1 MIDFSQALELYKTAP
16 LTSLLALAHAARVA
30 AKGDDKIVTW
40 QIDRNINITNVCSS
54 GCRFCHFHCLLH
66 QTEQSYITSM
76 EQYRQKIDELFA
88 LGGNQILLQGGMH
101 PRLGLEFYEQLF
113 RELKDAYPTLKLHAL
128 GPPEIFFIAK
138 KAGLSVDQ
146 TLDRLIAAGLDSLP
160 GAGAEI
166 LDNDWRRR
174 NSPGKCSA
182 DEWIA
187 TMEVA
192 HQMGLTTSATMM
204 YGFDD
209 TPELRIAHLFKLR
222 DLQQKTGGFSAF
234 IPWPYQGVDATSD
247 SDDYLRIIAISRLVL
262 SNFQNIQAS
271 WLTVGTDIAQL
282 ALHGGAND
290 LGSIMIEENVV
301 QSAGVSRRLD
311 AQGMQHTIRRAGFTP
326 ALRDQAYN
334 LL

>member
-1 MIDFSQALELYKTAP
+1 MINFSQALELYKTAP
-16 LTSLLALAHAARVA
+16 LTSLMAMAHATRVTI
-30 AKGDDKIVTW
+30 KGDKQIATW

-66 QTEQSYITSM
+66 QTDQSYITTM
-76 EQYRQKIDELFA
+76 AQYGEKIDELFA

-101 PRLGLEFYEQLF
+101 PRLGLEYYEQLF
-113 RELKDAYPTLKLHAL
+113 RELKDKYPTLKLHAL

-138 KAGLSVDQ
+138 KAGLTVEQ

-166 LDNDWRRR
+166 LDNAWRQR

-182 DEWIA
+182 DQWIA

-192 HQMGLTTSATMM
+192 HRMGLVTSATMM

-209 TPELRIAHLFKLR
+209 TPELRIAHLFRLAE
-222 DLQQKTGGFSAF
+222 LQASTGGFRAF
-234 IPWPYQGVDATSD
+234 IAWPYQGSDAVSNC
-247 SDDYLRIIAISRLVL
+247 DDYLRIIAISRLVL

-301 QSAGVSRRLD
+301 QSAGVRRRLD
-311 AQGMQHTIRRAGFTP
+311 IEGMQHTIRQAGFTP
-326 ALRDQAYN
+326 RLRDQAYN